1 MDVIDAARKI
11 SEAGTKLD
19 DLARKIADQCAESTT
34 KKDLL
39 AYLERITLYC
49 HQLNITSRVRYTQKS
64 PKLQRLT
71 MQRIFPGQS
80 RRSKC
85 FWRTDCVRFRFC
97 NFVDSSS

>member
-1 MDVIDAARKI
+1 MIFSGPLRTTMDVIDAARKI

-49 HQLNITSRVRYTQKS
+49 HQLNITSRV
-64 PKLQRLT
+64 
-71 MQRIFPGQS
+71 
-80 RRSKC
+80 SKI
-85 FWRTDCVRFRFC
+85 CVKKFC
-97 NFVDSSS
+97 QTKV